1 MIVVANTTQVAR
13 IPHRCSE
20 CGGLIKPGETYHRQ
34 RNIFEREPYV
44 SKAHPECADAIL
56 RRDLNVRCWRWLQP
70 IAATHSANFS
80 AGV

>member
-1 MIVVANTTQVAR
+1 MIVVADTTQVAR

-44 SKAHPECADAIL
+44 SKAHPECSDAIL
-56 RRDLNVRCWRWLQP
+56 RRDLNVRCCAGFSD
-70 IAATHSANFS
+70 AASRR
-80 AGV
+80 

>member
-34 RNIFEREPYV
+34 RNIFEGEPYV
-44 SKAHPECADAIL
+44 WKAHPECADAIL
-56 RRDLNVRCWRWLQP
+56 RRDLNVRC
-70 IAATHSANFS
+70 
-80 AGV
+80 